1 MEQKIKINQ
10 IISFTQ
16 KSKFGNGKY
25 FGYKKNKFLG
35 IIKIT
40 TDKKI
45 IGYGETLVGVYS
57 PKLFKIN
64 LSYISQFIS
73 KQNVL
78 DSLKELNRL
87 KRNKFFFDNGIL
99 KSIISGIE
107 MSIFDI
113 LAQANKT
120 TLDQIM
126 KNYFN
131 TKSDLSKEV
140 KIYASA
146 GSIKSNLNDLRQD
159 LFNAKKMGI
168 SIFKGRL
175 ATDKNYSKKIK
186 LLDSEIDNFAIDLIA
201 NTYEKNKNLNNLKFF
216 LKKISSTK
224 PIWIEEILQTNN
236 LLDFKKLKKYNLKFS
251 YGENYNSYTDF
262 INLLE
267 FYKFDYINPDL
278 SHLSIFDFVEL
289 NKYLTNKKKENKIIT
304 HCWGG
309 AINFIHSICC
319 AKVFSK
325 QVKLVEFPI
334 TDSNF
339 MDKVLPNIYIK
350 NSGCY
355 LNEDITSFKD
365 IVDISKLEK
374 IQFSKLTFNFN

>member
-1 MEQKIKINQ
+1 MEQKIKIKQ

-73 KQNVL
+73 NKNVF
-78 DSLKELNRL
+78 DSLMELNRL

-107 MSIFDI
+107 ISIFDI

-120 TLDQIM
+120 THDQIM

-159 LFNAKKMGI
+159 LFNAKRMGI

-186 LLDSEIDNFAIDLIA
+186 LLESEIDNFAVDLIA
-201 NTYEKNKNLNNLKFF
+201 NTYEKNINPNNLKFF
-216 LKKISSTK
+216 LKKISSMK

-236 LLDFKKLKKYNLKFS
+236 LLDFKKLKKYDLKFS

-267 FYKFDYINPDL
+267 FYKFDYINPDI

-289 NKYLTNKKKENKIIT
+289 NKYLTNKNKENKIII

-309 AINFIHSICC
+309 AINFIYSICC
-319 AKVFSK
+319 AKIFPK

-339 MDKVLPNIYIK
+339 MDKVHPNIYVK
-350 NSGCY
+350 NSSCY

>member
-1 MEQKIKINQ
+1 MEQKIKIKQ

-45 IGYGETLVGVYS
+45 TGYGETLVGVYS

-73 KQNVL
+73 KKNILV
-78 DSLKELNRL
+78 SLKELNNL

-107 MSIFDI
+107 MAIFDI
-113 LAQANKT
+113 LAQANKMNHA
-120 TLDQIM
+120 QIM
-126 KNYFN
+126 SDYFN
-131 TKSDLSKEV
+131 TETGLSKDV

-146 GSIKSNLNDLRQD
+146 GSIKSNLKDLRQD
-159 LFNAKKMGI
+159 LFNAKTMGI

-175 ATDKNYSKKIK
+175 ATDKNYLKKIK
-186 LLDSEIDNFAIDLIA
+186 LLENEIDNFAVDLIA
-201 NTYEKNKNLNNLKFF
+201 NTYEKNENFTNLKLF
-216 LKKISSTK
+216 LKKISSSK

-236 LLDFKKLKKYNLKFS
+236 LMEFKKLKKYELKFS
-251 YGENYNSYTDF
+251 YGENFNSYLDF
-262 INLLE
+262 VNLLE

-278 SHLSIFDFVEL
+278 SHLSIIDFVEL
-289 NKYLTNKKKENKIIT
+289 NKYLSNQNKENKIII

-309 AINFIHSICC
+309 AINFIYSICC
-319 AKVFSK
+319 AKIFSN
-325 QVKLVEFPI
+325 QVKFVEFPI

-339 MDKVLPNIYIK
+339 MDKVLPNIFVK
-350 NSGCY
+350 NTNCH
-355 LNEDITSFKD
+355 LNEEVTSFKD